1 MKINKE
7 KVLEAL
13 SSIESVNRE
22 HIYKAIC
29 IAHEN
34 ERISKHC
41 YEIIEDLNLKFL
53 RSTVI
58 DKMEILNFYVVLNK
72 IECVDFCFY
81 QVIILT
87 KELN

>member
-7 KVLEAL
+7 KVLDML
-13 SSIESVNRE
+13 SNIDSVNRE

-29 IAHEN
+29 IVHEN

-41 YEIIEDLNLKFL
+41 YEIIEDLNLKFV
-53 RSTVI
+53 RSIVV
-58 DKMEILNFYVVLNK
+58 DKMEVLNFDIVLNK
-72 IECVDFCFY
+72 IECVDFYFY
-81 QVIILT
+81 QIIVLT

>member
-1 MKINKE
+1 MKIDKE
-7 KVLEAL
+7 RVLDVL
-13 SSIESVNRE
+13 SSIENANRE

-41 YEIIEDLNLKFL
+41 YEIVEDLNLKFL
-53 RSTVI
+53 RSTVV
-58 DKMEILNFYVVLNK
+58 DKLEVLNFDVVLNK

>member
-7 KVLEAL
+7 KVLEIL
-13 SSIESVNRE
+13 SSIDNVNRK
-22 HIYKAIC
+22 HVYKAIC

-53 RSTVI
+53 RSTVV
-58 DKMEILNFYVVLNK
+58 DKLEILNFDVVLNK
-72 IECVDFCFY
+72 IECVDFYFY
-81 QVIILT
+81 QTIILT

>member
-7 KVLEAL
+7 KVLEIL
-13 SSIESVNRE
+13 SSIDNVNRE
-22 HIYKAIC
+22 HVYKAIC

-41 YEIIEDLNLKFL
+41 YEIIEDLNLKFV
-53 RSTVI
+53 RSTVV
-58 DKMEILNFYVVLNK
+58 DNLEILNFDVVLNK
-72 IECVDFCFY
+72 IECVDFYFY
-81 QVIILT
+81 QIIVLT

>member
-7 KVLEAL
+7 KVLEIL
-13 SSIESVNRE
+13 SSIDNVNRE

-53 RSTVI
+53 RSTVV
-58 DKMEILNFYVVLNK
+58 DKLEVLNFDVVLNK

>member
-7 KVLEAL
+7 KVLEIL
-13 SSIESVNRE
+13 SNIENTNRE

-29 IAHEN
+29 IVHEN

-41 YEIIEDLNLKFL
+41 YEIVDDLNLKFL
-53 RSTVI
+53 RSTVV
-58 DKMEILNFYVVLNK
+58 DKLEISNFDVVLNK

>member
-1 MKINKE
+1 MKIDKE
-7 KVLEAL
+7 KVLYIL
-13 SSIESVNRE
+13 SSIGNINRE

-41 YEIIEDLNLKFL
+41 YEIIEDLNLRFV
-53 RSTVI
+53 RSTVV
-58 DKMEILNFYVVLNK
+58 DKLEILNFDVVLNK
-72 IECVDFCFY
+72 IECVDFYFY
-81 QVIILT
+81 QIIVLT

>member
-7 KVLEAL
+7 KVLEIL
-13 SSIESVNRE
+13 SNIENTNRE

-29 IAHEN
+29 IVHEN

-41 YEIIEDLNLKFL
+41 YEIVEDLNLKFL
-53 RSTVI
+53 RSTVV
-58 DKMEILNFYVVLNK
+58 DKLEILNFDVVLNK

>member
-13 SSIESVNRE
+13 SSIDNVNRE
-22 HIYKAIC
+22 HVYKAIC
-29 IAHEN
+29 VAHEN

-41 YEIIEDLNLKFL
+41 YEIIEDLNLKFV
-53 RSTVI
+53 RSTVV
-58 DKMEILNFYVVLNK
+58 DKLEILNFDVVLNK
-72 IECVDFCFY
+72 IECVDFYFY
-81 QVIILT
+81 KVIILT

>member
-1 MKINKE
+1 MKINKG
-7 KVLEAL
+7 KVLEIL
-13 SSIESVNRE
+13 SNIENTNRE

-29 IAHEN
+29 IVHEN

-41 YEIIEDLNLKFL
+41 YEIVDDLNLKFL
-53 RSTVI
+53 RSTVV
-58 DKMEILNFYVVLNK
+58 DKLDILNFDVVLNK

-81 QVIILT
+81 QVIVLT

>member
-1 MKINKE
+1 MKIDKE

-13 SSIESVNRE
+13 SDIDNVNRE
-22 HIYKAIC
+22 HVYKAIC

-53 RSTVI
+53 RYTVV
-58 DKMEILNFYVVLNK
+58 DKLEILNFDVILNK
-72 IECVDFCFY
+72 IECVNFYFY
-81 QVIILT
+81 QAIILT

>member
-7 KVLEAL
+7 KVLEML
-13 SSIESVNRE
+13 SSIGNVNRE

-41 YEIIEDLNLKFL
+41 YEIVEDLNLQFV
-53 RSTVI
+53 RSTVV
-58 DKMEILNFYVVLNK
+58 DKMDILNFDVVLNK

>member
-1 MKINKE
+1 MKIDKE
-7 KVLEAL
+7 KVLYIL
-13 SSIESVNRE
+13 LNIDNVNRE

-29 IAHEN
+29 VAHEN

-53 RSTVI
+53 RSIVV
-58 DKMEILNFYVVLNK
+58 DKMEILNFDVVLNK
-72 IECVDFCFY
+72 IECVDFYFY
-81 QVIILT
+81 QIVVLT

>member
-7 KVLEAL
+7 KVLETL
-13 SSIESVNRE
+13 SSIGNVNRE

-41 YEIIEDLNLKFL
+41 YEIVEDLNLKFL
-53 RSTVI
+53 RSTVL
-58 DKMEILNFYVVLNK
+58 DKMEILNFDVVLNK

-81 QVIILT
+81 QVIVLT
-87 KELN
+87 KDIN

>member
-7 KVLEAL
+7 KVLEIL
-13 SSIESVNRE
+13 SNIENTNRE

-29 IAHEN
+29 IVHEN

-41 YEIIEDLNLKFL
+41 YEIVDDLNLKFL
-53 RSTVI
+53 RSNVV
-58 DKMEILNFYVVLNK
+58 DKLEILNFDVVLNK
-72 IECVDFCFY
+72 IECVYFCFY

>member
-1 MKINKE
+1 MKINKA
-7 KVLEAL
+7 KVLGIL
-13 SSIESVNRE
+13 SNIESVNRE

-53 RSTVI
+53 RSTVV
-58 DKMEILNFYVVLNK
+58 DKMEILNFDVVLNEIK
-72 IECVDFCFY
+72 CVDFYFY

>member
-7 KVLEAL
+7 KVLEIL
-13 SSIESVNRE
+13 SNIDNVNRE
-22 HIYKAIC
+22 HIYKSIC
-29 IAHEN
+29 IVHEN

-41 YEIIEDLNLKFL
+41 YEIVEDLNLKFL
-53 RSTVI
+53 RSTVV
-58 DKMEILNFYVVLNK
+58 DKLDILNFDVVLNK